1 MSATTIVL
9 IVLGVLVV
17 LGVLGIIALF
27 VLHGLAGNPG
37 RFAVRDMS
45 LDDVDDHIARKASF
59 AITLQETTPL
69 SRREVWERL
78 TEAEYLSSLPF
89 LTGPKWITA
98 EPGAVAVGSKRTMSG
113 TILSVEQRVA
123 AVTERE
129 QLVLI
134 GTGISLPF
142 AIKNFAERFTI
153 TDGARL
159 NTITV
164 TWEIAGSPRWVGFL
178 PWRWGVPFIR
188 PVLAFVL
195 RHVLRLKAFRRPKA
209 GELHGDASET
219 PDSI

>member
-1 MSATTIVL
+1 MSATTILL

-27 VLHGLAGNPG
+27 VLHGLAGNPS

-45 LDDVDDHIARKASF
+45 LDEVDDYIDRRASF

-89 LTGPKWITA
+89 LAGPQWTTR
-98 EPGAVAVGSKRTMSG
+98 GSGVVGVGSRRTMSG
-113 TILSVEQRVA
+113 TILSVEERLA
-123 AVTERE
+123 AVTEHE
-129 QLVLI
+129 QLVLV

-159 NTITV
+159 DTVTV
-164 TWEIAGSPRWVGFL
+164 TWEIAGSPRWVGWL

-188 PVLAFVL
+188 PVLGFVL
-195 RHVLRLKAFRRPKA
+195 RHVLRLKPFRRPSA
-209 GELHGDASET
+209 GENRSGASGIAD
-219 PDSI
+219 PI

>member
-1 MSATTIVL
+1 MSAATILL
-9 IVLGVLVV
+9 IVLGALVV
-17 LGVLGIIALF
+17 LGVLGLIALF

-37 RFAVRDMS
+37 RFAVRELA
-45 LDDVDDHIARKASF
+45 LDEVDDYIDRRASF

-89 LTGPKWITA
+89 LTGPRWITA
-98 EPGAVAVGSKRTMSG
+98 EAGAVAVGLRRTMSG
-113 TILSVEQRVA
+113 TILSVEERLA
-123 AVTERE
+123 AVTEHE
-129 QLVLI
+129 QLVLV

-159 NTITV
+159 DTATV
-164 TWEIAGSPRWVGFL
+164 TWEIAGSPRWVGWL

-188 PVLAFVL
+188 PVLGFVL
-195 RHVLRLKAFRRPKA
+195 RHVLRLKPFRRPSA
-209 GELHGDASET
+209 GENRSGASGIAD
-219 PDSI
+219 PI